1 MLTLILLVSLVMCIG
16 AILFLI
22 FQCRK
27 LRKEIDNMDFMV
39 SMSTALNEEVT
50 IEKADIETLS
60 TQVSVPL
67 YELSIIGND
76 EIPERIAHLIS
87 NNFIFELARRHLIS
101 YESTSSPIPDEGVFR
116 ATIQVVKPKF

>member
-1 MLTLILLVSLVMCIG
+1 
-16 AILFLI
+16 
-22 FQCRK
+22 
-27 LRKEIDNMDFMV
+27 MDFMV

-101 YESTSSPIPDEGVFR
+101 YESTSSPIPDERVFR